1 MKKSILVLGLG
12 RFGATLAT
20 SLCQLGQEVTAVDA
34 NAARVDMVKN
44 LVTHALQANV
54 SDERAISQLGV
65 RNYDCVAVCIGE
77 DIRASVLAVVMCKE
91 YGAKYVIC
99 KASDHLHEKLL
110 YKTGADKV
118 FQPEREGAV
127 RLAHSLASQSVL
139 DFIDLSD
146 DFIDLSDEY
155 SISEVRL
162 PASWAGKTLSTLN
175 VRAVYGIS
183 VIALRRRGQIV
194 ITLDPNEALEAGD
207 ELVVIGS
214 NEALA
219 KLDAVK

>member
-34 NAARVDMVKN
+34 NAARVDVVKN

-146 DFIDLSDEY
+146 EY

-162 PASWAGKTLSTLN
+162 PASWAGKTLST
-175 VRAVYGIS
+175 

>member
-110 YKTGADKV
+110 YKTGAEKV

-139 DFIDLSD
+139 

-214 NEALA
+214 NQALA
-219 KLDAVK
+219 KLDSVK

>member
-1 MKKSILVLGLG
+1 ML
-12 RFGATLAT
+12 
-20 SLCQLGQEVTAVDA
+20 
-34 NAARVDMVKN
+34 
-44 LVTHALQANV
+44 
-54 SDERAISQLGV
+54 
-65 RNYDCVAVCIGE
+65 
-77 DIRASVLAVVMCKE
+77 
-91 YGAKYVIC
+91 
-99 KASDHLHEKLL
+99 
-110 YKTGADKV
+110 
-118 FQPEREGAV
+118 
-127 RLAHSLASQSVL
+127 
-139 DFIDLSD
+139 

>member
-1 MKKSILVLGLG
+1 
-12 RFGATLAT
+12 
-20 SLCQLGQEVTAVDA
+20 
-34 NAARVDMVKN
+34 
-44 LVTHALQANV
+44 
-54 SDERAISQLGV
+54 
-65 RNYDCVAVCIGE
+65 
-77 DIRASVLAVVMCKE
+77 MCKE

-139 DFIDLSD
+139 